1 MKIEDKTLMIEQLE
15 KDVKRETYI
24 RTNKIDREEGEK
36 VTDEEYLAM
45 IQALAELKPDSEALP
60 LTDEEYLAMQNLG
73 TIFRE

>member
-1 MKIEDKTLMIEQLE
+1 MKIENKTLMIKQLE
-15 KDVKRETYI
+15 KDVKRETFI
-24 RTNKIDREEGEK
+24 RRNKIDRLEGEEVSDK
-36 VTDEEYLAM
+36 EYLAM